1 MKETDE
7 IKESG
12 TQGIFAIFKDIKMS
26 EDKRQKILIVFLLGV
41 FFLLVA
47 TPVESLSGRNGG
59 KKKTAGMQT
68 TEQSK
73 KIEKDAYIGNLENK
87 LEQTI
92 AGMEGAGNVNVMIT
106 LKDNGEKILD
116 KNQPYESE
124 KETSSEDQKI
134 SEQTRMQS
142 EQETVLKEQDGNTE
156 PIVVKERYPEI
167 EGVVVVCEGGDNKVL
182 TLQIKEAVQALFSV
196 DAHKIVVCKSK

>member
-1 MKETDE
+1 MKETEEAKD
-7 IKESG
+7 SNV
-12 TQGIFAIFKDIKMS
+12 QGILTMFKDMKLGD
-26 EDKRQKILIVFLLGV
+26 DKKEKILIVFLLGV

-47 TPVESLSGRNGG
+47 TPVGSLSGQKET
-59 KKKTAGMQT
+59 KKKSVSQT

-73 KIEKDAYIGNLENK
+73 KIEKDAYISSLENK

-124 KETSSEDQKI
+124 KETSSEEQKV

-142 EQETVLKEQDGNTE
+142 EQETVLMEQDGNTE

>member
-7 IKESG
+7 IKEAG
-12 TQGIFAIFKDIKMS
+12 ARGIFAMFQDMKMS

-41 FFLLVA
+41 FFLLAA
-47 TPVESLSGRNGG
+47 TPVGSLSGQNGD
-59 KKKTAGMQT
+59 KKKTVGKQT

-73 KIEKDAYIGNLENK
+73 KIEKDAYIGSLENK
-87 LEQTI
+87 LEKTI

-124 KETSSEDQKI
+124 KQSSSEEQKV
-134 SEQTRMQS
+134 SEQTKTQGEQQTVLV
-142 EQETVLKEQDGNTE
+142 EQEGNTE

-167 EGVVVVCEGGDNKVL
+167 EGIVVVCEGGDNKILV
-182 TLQIKEAVQALFSV
+182 LQIKEAVQALFSV

>member
-1 MKETDE
+1 MDFIPMKR
-7 IKESG
+7 SVRSF
-12 TQGIFAIFKDIKMS
+12 QRS
-26 EDKRQKILIVFLLGV
+26 RQNILIVLLLGV
-41 FFLLVA
+41 WFVVVG
-47 TPVESLSGRNGG
+47 TPVERLAGGNGG

-182 TLQIKEAVQALFSV
+182 ALQIKEAVQALFSV